1 MLSVF
6 MTFRKLTLQVYL
18 NNKTVDCVCQ
28 KKKFF
33 VFVFL
38 FVNVL
43 SKILLFF
50 KLKLFDIFFI
60 FYKLGNSKS
69 GNKRIFKMF
78 FSAYLC

>member
-1 MLSVF
+1 MS
-6 MTFRKLTLQVYL
+6 
-18 NNKTVDCVCQ
+18 
-28 KKKFF
+28 KKKNFF
-33 VFVFL
+33 FVFL

-69 GNKRIFKMF
+69 DNKRIFKMF

>member
-1 MLSVF
+1 MLGVF

-18 NNKTVDCVCQ
+18 NNKKVDCVCQ
-28 KKKFF
+28 KKNFF
-33 VFVFL
+33 FVFL

-50 KLKLFDIFFI
+50 KLKLFYIFFI

>member
-1 MLSVF
+1 MFSVF
-6 MTFRKLTLQVYL
+6 MTIRKLTLQVYL

-28 KKKFF
+28 KKKIFF
-33 VFVFL
+33 VFI

-69 GNKRIFKMF
+69 DNKRIFKMF